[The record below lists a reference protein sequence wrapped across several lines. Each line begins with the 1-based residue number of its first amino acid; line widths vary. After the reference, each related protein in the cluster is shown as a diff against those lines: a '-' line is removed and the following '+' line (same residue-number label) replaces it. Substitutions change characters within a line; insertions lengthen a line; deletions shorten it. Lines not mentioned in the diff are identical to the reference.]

1 MTPTPPQPS
10 PAVCHVLILPNFGTP
25 TPTGTLTGTPPP
37 DLRRVYHTPEE
48 AATETG
54 AGLFTVPAGFVL
66 GLYQR
71 ANQYPAVA
79 FTQIVHEGT
88 LYSGWFNNAYGTQVT
103 SGDCGSLPLPTATP
117 MPTVTPIQAD
127 LSAYGI
133 TLQGAWSPEE
143 IAAIHRAVTETARAL
158 HSLSQHRLTQTE
170 AQVFQTVMG
179 SLTLVKG
186 GTALGICFTDNNT
199 ASISCALPLIAPDNV
214 TYLPFTEYVIVH
226 EFGHVF
232 DSRASLGGRPRFVDR
247 MSSGTV
253 ISDCT
258 PNEPKRVMGEYSIGN
273 VLERSWLRG
282 ERGWGSGPARIG
294 LATVRQVTQFQQNA
308 VLIEFQIDPTTVD
321 HQFLVREGI
330 PPPTNNTDTSGA
342 KLKRVEEAQAD
353 MFLNWVYR
361 RNVQGISQNERAVC
375 DQATSPLWNG
385 PGFLN
390 QSWLNGIQQP
400 VLQPAERPGDIRY
413 QWMDAQMKGVF
424 HDQQW

>member
-1 MTPTPPQPS
+1 
-10 PAVCHVLILPNFGTP
+10 
-25 TPTGTLTGTPPP
+25 
-37 DLRRVYHTPEE
+37 
-48 AATETG
+48 
-54 AGLFTVPAGFVL
+54 
-66 GLYQR
+66 
-71 ANQYPAVA
+71 
-79 FTQIVHEGT
+79 
-88 LYSGWFNNAYGTQVT
+88 
-103 SGDCGSLPLPTATP
+103 

-199 ASISCALPLIAPDNV
+199 TSISCALPLIAPDNV

-247 MSSGTV
+247 MSSGVV
-253 ISDCT
+253 IRDCSS
-258 PNEPKRVMGEYSIGN
+258 RQDRIMGEIIDPVSTSIGN
-273 VLERSWLRG
+273 YWNRG
-282 ERGWGSGPARIG
+282 ERGWGSGPSRIQ
-294 LATVRQVTQFQQNA
+294 TSTIRQVTQFQQNA
-308 VLIEFQIDPTTVD
+308 ILVEFQIDPLTVD
-321 HQFLVREGI
+321 HRFLLSGGI
-330 PPPTNNTDTSGA
+330 QPPTKNNDTVGA
-342 KLKRVEEAQAD
+342 KVKRVEEAQAD

-361 RNVQGISQNERAVC
+361 RNIQGDSPGRASICNVG
-375 DQATSPLWNG
+375 SSSIWSG

-390 QSWLNGIQQP
+390 ASWGNGSQIPTSQ
-400 VLQPAERPGDIRY
+400 LTERPGDARY
-413 QWMDAQMKGVF
+413 QWMDVQMKTLFVEQG
-424 HDQQW
+424 W

>member
-1 MTPTPPQPS
+1 MTPTPTPTLP

-37 DLRRVYHTPEE
+37 DPRRVFHTPEE

-54 AGLFTVPAGFVL
+54 EGVFTVPAGFVL

-103 SGDCGSLPLPTATP
+103 SGDCGSLPLPTPMP

-133 TLQGAWSPEE
+133 ALQGAWSPEE
-143 IAAIHRAVTETARAL
+143 TAAIHRAVTETARAL

-199 ASISCALPLIAPDNV
+199 ATITCALPLIAPDNV

-247 MSSGTV
+247 MSSGVV
-253 ISDCT
+253 IRDCSS
-258 PNEPKRVMGEYSIGN
+258 RQDRIMGEIIDPVSTSIGN
-273 VLERSWLRG
+273 YWNRG
-282 ERGWGSGPARIG
+282 ERGWGSGPSRIQ
-294 LATVRQVTQFQQNA
+294 TSTIRQVTQFQQNA
-308 VLIEFQIDPTTVD
+308 ILVEFQIDPSYS
-321 HQFLVREGI
+321 R
-330 PPPTNNTDTSGA
+330 
-342 KLKRVEEAQAD
+342 
-353 MFLNWVYR
+353 
-361 RNVQGISQNERAVC
+361 
-375 DQATSPLWNG
+375 SPL
-385 PGFLN
+385 F
-390 QSWLNGIQQP
+390 
-400 VLQPAERPGDIRY
+400 AEWRY
-413 QWMDAQMKGVF
+413 SASNEEQ
-424 HDQQW
+424 